1 MKKAFNKVVAIAAAM
16 PIALTQGLSVVT
28 YAEVAEPE
36 VFSVDSMLYIAP
48 DKTESEWGTKA
59 ESALIQMEGVNQ
71 TLDVASIL
79 DAAHFSG
86 KNAEYVEK
94 LKACLVGDPVVQ
106 VKDSV
111 IYVTGQVDATSYVQS
126 NIIQAIKNELTKQG
140 AASLVDKIDF
150 SMLEK
155 KGTYTAVVNGYGV
168 SDSKTFVGGGN
179 FVDEDGNTVTPSTAK
194 AYIASTV
201 QDLKVELTTKMAM
214 YDTYADL
221 TDLLDTYQKKLNK
234 AYDYANKAFEKVY
247 SNTFADADSFAA
259 WAQAEFYERTT
270 RFAVPGS
277 VAELA
282 EYSDL
287 LNKVVEEVNSVASST
302 GAQVTFDVTMD
313 DVIAT
318 LNEASNFT
326 FDAADSVYTVT
337 FQVPDAEAD
346 DVKVAYEAA
355 NPDREYVSS
364 YKTVTIKG
372 TLSEASAYFNV
383 VRTITDK
390 EKDETSTTTT
400 TTTVSGETTTTT
412 SETTT
417 TVSGDSTTTT
427 SDTTTTVSGDS
438 TTTTSDTTT
447 TVSGD
452 STTTTSD
459 TTTTVSGDS
468 TTTTSDTTTTV
479 SGDSTT
485 TTSDTTTTVSDDST
499 TTTSD
504 TTTTTTDTTPVV
516 PVGTTTLVIEVNPE
530 NFYFSV
536 DERAFDPADLFSKF
550 IAIDEDGTQF
560 DMLSAEGAVSFD
572 GATPK
577 SVYEDAGAP
586 YYVGEVKATF
596 TNPFDPD
603 AEPVAVEVNPTVY
616 IGVKGDADLSGKV
629 MVEDAVSILTYYA
642 RTSAALGASFNEDE
656 VLNKFAYFLAD
667 VDTESKLGMNDS
679 EAGTKISVED
689 AVNVLTYYARKSA
702 ALDPQW
708 PEIIPSL
715 VSLEGSMWYEG

>member
-1 MKKAFNKVVAIAAAM
+1 MKKAFNKVVAIAAAL
-16 PIALTQGLSVVT
+16 PIALTQGLAVVT

-48 DKTESEWGTKA
+48 DKTESEWGSKA

-71 TLDVASIL
+71 TLDITSIL
-79 DAAHFSG
+79 DAANLSG

-106 VKDSV
+106 VKDSAV
-111 IYVTGQVDATSYVQS
+111 YVTGQVDVTSYVQS
-126 NIIQAIKNELTKQG
+126 NIIQAIKDELTEQG
-140 AASLVDKIDF
+140 AASLIDEIDF

-194 AYIASTV
+194 AYVASIV
-201 QDLKVELTTKMAM
+201 QDLKVELTSKMAA
-214 YDTYADL
+214 YGVYADL
-221 TDLLDTYQKKLNK
+221 TDVLNTYQNKLETI
-234 AYDYANKAFEKVY
+234 YDYANKAFEKVY

-259 WAQAEFYERTT
+259 WAKAEFEERTT
-270 RFAVPGS
+270 RFEVPGS

-287 LNKVVEEVNSVASST
+287 LNQVVEQVNTIASST
-302 GAQVTFDVTMD
+302 GAEVTFDVTMD

-318 LNEASNFT
+318 LNEASSFT

-337 FQVPDAEAD
+337 FQVPDAEAA

-364 YKTVTIKG
+364 YKLVTMKG
-372 TLSEASAYFNV
+372 NLSEASVYFNV
-383 VRTITDK
+383 ERIIADQ
-390 EKDETSTTTT
+390 EKSVTTTT
-400 TTTVSGETTTTT
+400 TTNTTVSGETTTET
-412 SETTT
+412 SGTTT

-427 SDTTTTVSGDS
+427 TVSGGSTTTTVSGGS
-438 TTTTSDTTT
+438 TTTT
-447 TVSGD
+447 TVSGG
-452 STTTTSD
+452 STTTTS
-459 TTTTVSGDS
+459 VSGGS
-468 TTTTSDTTTTV
+468 TTTT
-479 SGDSTT
+479 
-485 TTSDTTTTVSDDST
+485 TSSV
-499 TTTSD
+499 
-504 TTTTTTDTTPVV
+504 TTTTTTSKE
-516 PVGTTTLVIEVNPE
+516 PVGSTTLEIEVNPD

-536 DERAFDPADLFSKF
+536 DEREFDPADLFSKF
-550 IAIDEDGTQF
+550 VAIDEEGTQF

-577 SVYEDAGAP
+577 SVYDEAGAP
-586 YYVGEVKATF
+586 YYVGEVKAIF
-596 TNPFDPD
+596 TDPMNPD

-629 MVEDAVSILTYYA
+629 AVEDAVAMLTYYA
-642 RTSAALGASFNEDE
+642 RASAALDASFNEDAD
-656 VLNKFAYFLAD
+656 LNKFAYFLAD

-679 EAGTKISVED
+679 ESGKKISVED
-689 AVNVLTYYARKSA
+689 AVNDLTYYARKSA
-702 ALDPQW
+702 AMDPQW
-708 PEIIPSL
+708 PDIIPSL
-715 VSLEGSMWYEG
+715 KSLEGSMWYEG

>member
-1 MKKAFNKVVAIAAAM
+1 MKKAFNKVVAIAAAL
-16 PIALTQGLSVVT
+16 PIALTQGLAVVT

-48 DKTESEWGTKA
+48 DKTESEWGSKA

-71 TLDVASIL
+71 TLDITSIL
-79 DAAHFSG
+79 DAANLSG

-106 VKDSV
+106 VKDSAV
-111 IYVTGQVDATSYVQS
+111 YVTGQVDVTSYVQS
-126 NIIQAIKNELTKQG
+126 NIIQAIKDELTKQG
-140 AASLVDKIDF
+140 AASLIDEIDF

-194 AYIASTV
+194 AYVASIV
-201 QDLKVELTTKMAM
+201 QDLKVELTSKMAA
-214 YDTYADL
+214 YGVYADL
-221 TDLLDTYQKKLNK
+221 TDVLNTYQNKLETI
-234 AYDYANKAFEKVY
+234 YDYANKAFEKVY

-259 WAQAEFYERTT
+259 WAKAEFEERTT
-270 RFAVPGS
+270 RFEVPGS

-287 LNKVVEEVNSVASST
+287 LNQVVEQVNTIASST
-302 GAQVTFDVTMD
+302 GAEVTFDVTMD

-318 LNEASNFT
+318 LNEASSFT

-337 FQVPDAEAD
+337 FQVPDAEAA

-364 YKTVTIKG
+364 YKLVTMKG
-372 TLSEASAYFNV
+372 NLSEASVYFNV
-383 VRTITDK
+383 ERIIADQ
-390 EKDETSTTTT
+390 EKSTTTT
-400 TTTVSGETTTTT
+400 TTTNTTVSGETTTET
-412 SETTT
+412 SGTTT

-427 SDTTTTVSGDS
+427 SGTTTTVSGDS
-438 TTTTSDTTT
+438 TTTTTVSGGSTTTT
-447 TVSGD
+447 TVSGG
-452 STTTTSD
+452 ST
-459 TTTTVSGDS
+459 TTTTVSGGS
-468 TTTTSDTTTTV
+468 TTTTSV
-479 SGDSTT
+479 SGGSTT
-485 TTSDTTTTVSDDST
+485 TT
-499 TTTSD
+499 TSSV
-504 TTTTTTDTTPVV
+504 TTTTTTSKE
-516 PVGTTTLVIEVNPE
+516 PVGSTTLEIEVNPD

-536 DERAFDPADLFSKF
+536 DEREFDPADLFSKF
-550 IAIDEDGTQF
+550 VAIDEEGTQF
-560 DMLSAEGAVSFD
+560 DMLSAEGAVSFE

-577 SVYEDAGAP
+577 SVYDEAGAP

-596 TNPFDPD
+596 TDPMNPD

-616 IGVKGDADLSGKV
+616 IGVKGDTNLNGIV
-629 MVEDAVSILTYYA
+629 EVEDAVAILTYYA
-642 RTSAALGASFNEDE
+642 RTSAALGGSFNDDE
-656 VLNKFAYFLAD
+656 MLNKFAYFLAD
-667 VDTESKLGMNDS
+667 VDTESKLGKNDAAS
-679 EAGTKISVED
+679 GKKIEVED
-689 AVNVLTYYARKSA
+689 AVYDLTYYARKSA

-708 PEIIPSL
+708 PDIIPSL
-715 VSLEGSMWYEG
+715 KSLEGSMWYEN

>member
-1 MKKAFNKVVAIAAAM
+1 MKKAFNKVVAIAAAL
-16 PIALTQGLSVVT
+16 PIALTQGLAVVT

-48 DKTESEWGTKA
+48 DKTESEWGSKA

-71 TLDVASIL
+71 TLDIASIL
-79 DAAHFSG
+79 DAANLSG

-106 VKDSV
+106 VKDSTV
-111 IYVTGQVDATSYVQS
+111 YVTGQVDATSYMQS
-126 NIIQAIKNELTKQG
+126 NIIQAIKDELTKQG
-140 AASLVDKIDF
+140 AASLIDKIDF

-194 AYIASTV
+194 AYITSIV
-201 QDLKVELTTKMAM
+201 QDLKVELTSKMAA
-214 YDTYADL
+214 YGVYADL
-221 TDLLDTYQKKLNK
+221 TDVLNTYQNKLEK
-234 AYDYANKAFEKVY
+234 IYGYANEGFTKVY

-259 WAQAEFYERTT
+259 WAKAEFEERTT
-270 RFAVPGS
+270 RFEVPGS

-287 LNKVVEEVNSVASST
+287 LNQVVEQVNTIASST
-302 GAQVTFDVTMD
+302 GAEVTFDVTMD

-318 LNEASNFT
+318 LNEASSFT

-337 FQVPDAEAD
+337 FQVPDAEAA

-364 YKTVTIKG
+364 YKLVTMKG
-372 TLSEASAYFNV
+372 NLSEASVYFNV
-383 VRTITDK
+383 ERIIADQ
-390 EKDETSTTTT
+390 EKSTTTT
-400 TTTVSGETTTTT
+400 TTTNTTVSGETTTTT
-412 SETTT
+412 SGTTT

-427 SDTTTTVSGDS
+427 SGTTTTVSGGS
-438 TTTTSDTTT
+438 TTTT
-447 TVSGD
+447 TVSGG
-452 STTTTSD
+452 ST
-459 TTTTVSGDS
+459 TTTTVSGGS
-468 TTTTSDTTTTV
+468 TTTTSV
-479 SGDSTT
+479 SGGSTT
-485 TTSDTTTTVSDDST
+485 TT
-499 TTTSD
+499 TSSV
-504 TTTTTTDTTPVV
+504 TTTTTTSKE
-516 PVGTTTLVIEVNPE
+516 PVGSTTLEIEVNPD

-536 DERAFDPADLFSKF
+536 DEREFDPADLFSKF
-550 IAIDEDGTQF
+550 VAIDEEGTQF

-577 SVYEDAGAP
+577 SVYDEAGAP

-596 TNPFDPD
+596 TDPMNPD

-616 IGVKGDADLSGKV
+616 IGVKGDADLNGKV
-629 MVEDAVSILTYYA
+629 EVEDAISILTYYA
-642 RTSAALGASFNEDE
+642 RTSAALGGSFNDDE
-656 VLNKFAYFLAD
+656 MLNKFAYFLAD
-667 VDTESKLGMNDS
+667 VDTESKLGKNDAAS
-679 EAGTKISVED
+679 GKKIEVED
-689 AVNVLTYYARKSA
+689 AVYDLTYYARKSA

-708 PEIIPSL
+708 PDIIPSL
-715 VSLEGSMWYEG
+715 KSLEGSMWYEN

>member
-1 MKKAFNKVVAIAAAM
+1 MKKAFNKVVAIAAAL

-194 AYIASTV
+194 AYIASIV
-201 QDLKVELTTKMAM
+201 QDLKIELTTKMAM

-221 TDLLDTYQKKLNK
+221 TNLLDTYQKKLNK

-259 WAQAEFYERTT
+259 WAKAEFNERTT
-270 RFAVPGS
+270 RFEVPGS

-400 TTTVSGETTTTT
+400 TTTVSSETTTTT

-417 TVSGDSTTTT
+417 TVSD
-427 SDTTTTVSGDS
+427 
-438 TTTTSDTTT
+438 
-447 TVSGD
+447 D

-485 TTSDTTTTVSDDST
+485 TTSDTTTTVSDDSTT

-550 IAIDEDGTQF
+550 IAIDEEGTQF

-596 TNPFDPD
+596 TNPFDPE

-616 IGVKGDADLSGKV
+616 IGVKGDTNLSGLV
-629 MVEDAVSILTYYA
+629 QVEDSVAMLSYYA
-642 RTSAALGASFNEDE
+642 SAAANLSPKFVEDDE
-656 VLNKFAYFLAD
+656 VLNKFVYFLSD
-667 VDTESKLGMNDS
+667 IDTEAKTGENV
-679 EAGTKISVED
+679 AGVNTISVED
-689 AVNVLTYYARKSA
+689 AVSNLSFYAQQSA

-708 PEIIPSL
+708 PDVVPSL
-715 VSLEGSMWYEG
+715 KSLEGSCWYEG

>member
-1 MKKAFNKVVAIAAAM
+1 MKKAFNKVVAIAAAL

-194 AYIASTV
+194 AYIASIV
-201 QDLKVELTTKMAM
+201 QDLKIELTTKMAM

-221 TDLLDTYQKKLNK
+221 TNLLDTYQKKLNK

-259 WAQAEFYERTT
+259 WAKAEFNERTT
-270 RFAVPGS
+270 RFEVPGS

-400 TTTVSGETTTTT
+400 TTTVSSETTTTT

-417 TVSGDSTTTT
+417 TVSD
-427 SDTTTTVSGDS
+427 
-438 TTTTSDTTT
+438 
-447 TVSGD
+447 
-452 STTTTSD
+452 
-459 TTTTVSGDS
+459 
-468 TTTTSDTTTTV
+468 
-479 SGDSTT
+479 DSTT
-485 TTSDTTTTVSDDST
+485 TTSDTTTTVSDDSTT

-550 IAIDEDGTQF
+550 IAIDEEGTQF

-596 TNPFDPD
+596 TNPFDPE

-616 IGVKGDADLSGKV
+616 IGVKGDTNLSGLV
-629 MVEDAVSILTYYA
+629 QVEDSVAMLSYYA
-642 RTSAALGASFNEDE
+642 SAAANLSPKFVEDDE
-656 VLNKFAYFLAD
+656 VLNKFVYFLSD
-667 VDTESKLGMNDS
+667 IDTEAKTGENV
-679 EAGTKISVED
+679 AGVNTISVED
-689 AVNVLTYYARKSA
+689 AVSNLSFYAQQSA

-708 PEIIPSL
+708 PDVVPSL
-715 VSLEGSMWYEG
+715 KSLEGSCWYEG

>member
-1 MKKAFNKVVAIAAAM
+1 MKKAFNKVVAIAAAL
-16 PIALTQGLSVVT
+16 PIALTQGLAVVT

-48 DKTESEWGTKA
+48 DKTESEWGSKA

-71 TLDVASIL
+71 TLDIASIL
-79 DAAHFSG
+79 DAANLSG

-106 VKDSV
+106 VKDSAV
-111 IYVTGQVDATSYVQS
+111 YVTGQVDATSYMQS
-126 NIIQAIKNELTKQG
+126 NIIQAIKDELTKQG
-140 AASLVDKIDF
+140 AASLIDKIDF

-194 AYIASTV
+194 AYITSIV
-201 QDLKVELTTKMAM
+201 QDLKVELTSKMAA
-214 YDTYADL
+214 YGVYADL
-221 TDLLDTYQKKLNK
+221 TDVLNTYQNKLEK
-234 AYDYANKAFEKVY
+234 IYGYANEGFTKVY

-259 WAQAEFYERTT
+259 WAKAEFEERTT
-270 RFAVPGS
+270 RFEVPGS

-287 LNKVVEEVNSVASST
+287 LNQVVEQVNTIASST
-302 GAQVTFDVTMD
+302 GAEVTFDVTMD

-318 LNEASNFT
+318 LNEASSFT

-337 FQVPDAEAD
+337 FQVPDAEAA

-364 YKTVTIKG
+364 YKLVTMKG
-372 TLSEASAYFNV
+372 NLSEASVYFNV
-383 VRTITDK
+383 ERIIADQ
-390 EKDETSTTTT
+390 EKSTTTT
-400 TTTVSGETTTTT
+400 TTTNTTVSGETTTTT
-412 SETTT
+412 SGTTT

-427 SDTTTTVSGDS
+427 SGTTTTVSGDS
-438 TTTTSDTTT
+438 TTTTTVSGGSTTTT
-447 TVSGD
+447 TVSGG
-452 STTTTSD
+452 ST
-459 TTTTVSGDS
+459 TTTTVSGGS
-468 TTTTSDTTTTV
+468 TTTTSV
-479 SGDSTT
+479 SGGSTT
-485 TTSDTTTTVSDDST
+485 TT
-499 TTTSD
+499 TSSV
-504 TTTTTTDTTPVV
+504 TTTTTTSKE
-516 PVGTTTLVIEVNPE
+516 PVGSTTLEIEVNPD

-536 DERAFDPADLFSKF
+536 DEREFDPADLFSKF
-550 IAIDEDGTQF
+550 VAIDEEGTQF

-577 SVYEDAGAP
+577 SVYDEAGAP

-596 TNPFDPD
+596 TDPMNPD

-616 IGVKGDADLSGKV
+616 IGVKGDADLNGKV
-629 MVEDAVSILTYYA
+629 EVEDAISILTYYA
-642 RTSAALGASFNEDE
+642 RTSAALGGSFNDDE
-656 VLNKFAYFLAD
+656 MLNKFAYFLTD
-667 VDTESKLGMNDS
+667 VDTESKLGKNDAAS
-679 EAGTKISVED
+679 GKEIEVED
-689 AVNVLTYYARKSA
+689 AVYDLTYYARKSA

-708 PEIIPSL
+708 PDIIPSL
-715 VSLEGSMWYEG
+715 KSLEGSMWYEN

>member
-1 MKKAFNKVVAIAAAM
+1 MKKAFNKVVAIAAAL
-16 PIALTQGLSVVT
+16 PIALTQGLAVVT

-48 DKTESEWGTKA
+48 DKTESEWGSKA

-71 TLDVASIL
+71 TLDITSIL
-79 DAAHFSG
+79 DAANLSG

-106 VKDSV
+106 VKDSAV
-111 IYVTGQVDATSYVQS
+111 YVTGQVDVTSYVQS
-126 NIIQAIKNELTKQG
+126 NIIQAIKDELTKQG
-140 AASLVDKIDF
+140 AASLIDKIDF

-194 AYIASTV
+194 AYVASIV
-201 QDLKVELTTKMAM
+201 QDLKVELTSKMAA
-214 YDTYADL
+214 YGVYADL
-221 TDLLDTYQKKLNK
+221 TDVLNTYQNKLETI
-234 AYDYANKAFEKVY
+234 YDYANKAFEKVY

-259 WAQAEFYERTT
+259 WAKAEFEERTT
-270 RFAVPGS
+270 RFEVPGS

-287 LNKVVEEVNSVASST
+287 LNQVVEQVNTIASST
-302 GAQVTFDVTMD
+302 GAEVTFDVTMD

-318 LNEASNFT
+318 LNEASSFT

-337 FQVPDAEAD
+337 FQVPDAEAA

-364 YKTVTIKG
+364 YKLVTMKG
-372 TLSEASAYFNV
+372 NLSEASVYFNV
-383 VRTITDK
+383 ERIIADQ
-390 EKDETSTTTT
+390 EKSVTTTT
-400 TTTVSGETTTTT
+400 TTNTTVSGETTTTT
-412 SETTT
+412 SGTTT

-427 SDTTTTVSGDS
+427 SGTTTTVSGDS
-438 TTTTSDTTT
+438 TTTTTVSGGSTTTT
-447 TVSGD
+447 TVSGG
-452 STTTTSD
+452 ST
-459 TTTTVSGDS
+459 TTTTVSGGS
-468 TTTTSDTTTTV
+468 TTTTSV
-479 SGDSTT
+479 SGGSTT
-485 TTSDTTTTVSDDST
+485 TT
-499 TTTSD
+499 TSSV
-504 TTTTTTDTTPVV
+504 TTTTTTSKE
-516 PVGTTTLVIEVNPE
+516 PVGSTTLEIEVNPD

-536 DERAFDPADLFSKF
+536 DEREFDPADLFSKF
-550 IAIDEDGTQF
+550 VAIDEEGTQF
-560 DMLSAEGAVSFD
+560 DMLSAEGAVSFE

-577 SVYEDAGAP
+577 SVYDEAGAP

-596 TNPFDPD
+596 TDPMNPD

-629 MVEDAVSILTYYA
+629 AVEDAIAMLTYYA
-642 RTSAALGASFNEDE
+642 RTSAALDASFNEDAD
-656 VLNKFAYFLAD
+656 LNKFAYFLAD
-667 VDTESKLGMNDS
+667 VDTESKLGMNDPDT
-679 EAGTKISVED
+679 GRKISVED
-689 AVNVLTYYARKSA
+689 AIYDLTYYARKSA

-708 PEIIPSL
+708 PDIIPSL
-715 VSLEGSMWYEG
+715 KSLEGSMWYEN

>member
-1 MKKAFNKVVAIAAAM
+1 MKKTFNKVVAIAAAL

-71 TLDVASIL
+71 TLDIASIL
-79 DAAHFSG
+79 DAADFSG

-111 IYVTGQVDATSYVQS
+111 IYVTGQVDTTSYMQS
-126 NIIQAIKNELTKQG
+126 NIIQTIKDELTEQG
-140 AASLVDKIDF
+140 AASLIDKIDF

-194 AYIASTV
+194 AYIASIV
-201 QDLKVELTTKMAM
+201 QDLKVELSTKMAM
-214 YDTYADL
+214 YNVYADL
-221 TDLLDTYQKKLNK
+221 TDALQTYQNKLDK
-234 AYDYANKAFEKVY
+234 AYDYANKAFNKVY

-259 WAQAEFYERTT
+259 WAKAEFNERTT
-270 RFAVPGS
+270 RFEVPGS

-282 EYSDL
+282 EYSNL
-287 LNKVVEEVNSVASST
+287 LDQIVEEVNSIASST
-302 GAQVTFDVTMD
+302 GAEVTFDVTMD
-313 DVIAT
+313 DVMAT

-337 FQVPDAEAD
+337 FQVPDAEAAE
-346 DVKVAYEAA
+346 VKVAYEAA

-364 YKTVTIKG
+364 YKTVIMKG
-372 TLSEASAYFNV
+372 TLNEASAYFNV

-390 EKDETSTTTT
+390 EKEETTTTT
-400 TTTVSGETTTTT
+400 TTTVSGETTTT
-412 SETTT
+412 SDTTT
-417 TVSGDSTTTT
+417 TVSGETTTT
-427 SDTTTTVSGDS
+427 SDTTTTVSGE

-447 TVSGD
+447 TVSGE
-452 STTTTSD
+452 
-459 TTTTVSGDS
+459 
-468 TTTTSDTTTTV
+468 
-479 SGDSTT
+479 
-485 TTSDTTTTVSDDST
+485 
-499 TTTSD
+499 
-504 TTTTTTDTTPVV
+504 TTTTTDTTPG
-516 PVGTTTLVIEVNPE
+516 PVGTTTLEIEVNPE

-536 DERAFDPADLFSKF
+536 DERAFNPADLFSKF
-550 IAIDEDGTQF
+550 VAIDEEGTQF
-560 DMLSAEGAVSFD
+560 NMLSAEGAVSFD

-577 SVYEDAGAP
+577 SVYDEAGAP

-596 TNPFDPD
+596 TDPMNPD

-616 IGVKGDADLSGKV
+616 IGVKGDADLNGKV
-629 MVEDAVSILTYYA
+629 AVEDGVAILTYYA
-642 RTSAALGASFNEDE
+642 RASAALDASFNEDA

-679 EAGTKISVED
+679 DTGKKISVED
-689 AVNVLTYYARKSA
+689 GVNVLTYYARKSA

-708 PEIIPSL
+708 PDIIPSL
-715 VSLEGSMWYEG
+715 KSLEGSMWYEG

>member
-1 MKKAFNKVVAIAAAM
+1 MKKAFNKVVAIAAAL

-234 AYDYANKAFEKVY
+234 AYDYANKAFKKVY

-372 TLSEASAYFNV
+372 TLIGASAYFNV

-485 TTSDTTTTVSDDST
+485 TTSDTTTTVSGDS
-499 TTTSD
+499 
-504 TTTTTTDTTPVV
+504 
-516 PVGTTTLVIEVNPE
+516 
-530 NFYFSV
+530 
-536 DERAFDPADLFSKF
+536 
-550 IAIDEDGTQF
+550 
-560 DMLSAEGAVSFD
+560 
-572 GATPK
+572 
-577 SVYEDAGAP
+577 
-586 YYVGEVKATF
+586 
-596 TNPFDPD
+596 
-603 AEPVAVEVNPTVY
+603 
-616 IGVKGDADLSGKV
+616 
-629 MVEDAVSILTYYA
+629 
-642 RTSAALGASFNEDE
+642 
-656 VLNKFAYFLAD
+656 
-667 VDTESKLGMNDS
+667 
-679 EAGTKISVED
+679 
-689 AVNVLTYYARKSA
+689 
-702 ALDPQW
+702 
-708 PEIIPSL
+708 
-715 VSLEGSMWYEG
+715 

>member
-1 MKKAFNKVVAIAAAM
+1 MKKTFNKVVAIAAAL

-71 TLDVASIL
+71 TLDIASIL
-79 DAAHFSG
+79 DAADFSG

-111 IYVTGQVDATSYVQS
+111 IYVTGQVDTTSYMQS
-126 NIIQAIKNELTKQG
+126 NIIQTIKDELTEQG
-140 AASLVDKIDF
+140 AASLIDKIDF

-194 AYIASTV
+194 AYIASIV
-201 QDLKVELTTKMAM
+201 QDLKVELSTKMAM
-214 YDTYADL
+214 YNVYADL
-221 TDLLDTYQKKLNK
+221 TDALQTYQNKLDK
-234 AYDYANKAFEKVY
+234 AYDYANKAFNKVY

-259 WAQAEFYERTT
+259 WAKAEFNERTT
-270 RFAVPGS
+270 RFEVPGS

-282 EYSDL
+282 EYSNL
-287 LNKVVEEVNSVASST
+287 LDQIVEEVNSIASST
-302 GAQVTFDVTMD
+302 GAEVTFDVTMD
-313 DVIAT
+313 DVMAT

-337 FQVPDAEAD
+337 FQVPDAEAAE
-346 DVKVAYEAA
+346 VKVAYEAA

-364 YKTVTIKG
+364 YKTVIMKG
-372 TLSEASAYFNV
+372 TLNEASAYFNV

-390 EKDETSTTTT
+390 EKEETTTTT
-400 TTTVSGETTTTT
+400 TTTVSGETTTT
-412 SETTT
+412 SDTTT
-417 TVSGDSTTTT
+417 TVSGETTTT
-427 SDTTTTVSGDS
+427 SDTTTTVSGE

-447 TVSGD
+447 TVSGE
-452 STTTTSD
+452 TTTTSD
-459 TTTTVSGDS
+459 TTTTVSGE

-479 SGDSTT
+479 SGETT
-485 TTSDTTTTVSDDST
+485 TTSDTTTTVSGET

-504 TTTTTTDTTPVV
+504 TTTTVSGETTTTTDTTPG
-516 PVGTTTLVIEVNPE
+516 PVGTTTLEIEVNPE

-536 DERAFDPADLFSKF
+536 DERAFNPADLFSKF
-550 IAIDEDGTQF
+550 VAIDEEGTQF
-560 DMLSAEGAVSFD
+560 NMLSAEGAVSFD

-577 SVYEDAGAP
+577 SVYDEAGAP

-596 TNPFDPD
+596 TDPMNPD

-616 IGVKGDADLSGKV
+616 IGVKGDADLNGKV
-629 MVEDAVSILTYYA
+629 AVEDGVAILTYYA
-642 RTSAALGASFNEDE
+642 RASAALDASFNEDA

-679 EAGTKISVED
+679 DTGKKISVED
-689 AVNVLTYYARKSA
+689 GVNVLTYYARKSA

-708 PEIIPSL
+708 PDIIPSL
-715 VSLEGSMWYEG
+715 KSLEGSMWYEG

>member
-1 MKKAFNKVVAIAAAM
+1 MKKAFNKVVAIAAAL

-259 WAQAEFYERTT
+259 WAKAEFNERTT
-270 RFAVPGS
+270 RFEVPGS

-400 TTTVSGETTTTT
+400 TTVSG
-412 SETTT
+412 ETTT

-427 SDTTTTVSGDS
+427 SDTTTTVSG
-438 TTTTSDTTT
+438 
-447 TVSGD
+447 
-452 STTTTSD
+452 
-459 TTTTVSGDS
+459 
-468 TTTTSDTTTTV
+468 
-479 SGDSTT
+479 
-485 TTSDTTTTVSDDST
+485 DST

-550 IAIDEDGTQF
+550 ISIDEEGTQF

-596 TNPFDPD
+596 TNPFDPE

-616 IGVKGDADLSGKV
+616 IGVKGDTNLSGLV
-629 MVEDAVSILTYYA
+629 QVEDSVAMLSYYA
-642 RTSAALGASFNEDE
+642 RAAANLSPKFVEDDE
-656 VLNKFAYFLAD
+656 LLNKFVYFLSD
-667 VDTESKLGMNDS
+667 IDTEAKTGENV
-679 EAGTKISVED
+679 AGVNTISVED
-689 AVNVLTYYARKSA
+689 AVSNLAYYAQQSA
-702 ALDPQW
+702 ALNPKW
-708 PEIIPSL
+708 PDIVPSL
-715 VSLEGSMWYEG
+715 KSLEGSCWYEG

>member
-1 MKKAFNKVVAIAAAM
+1 MKKTFNKVVAIAAAL

-71 TLDVASIL
+71 TLDIASIL
-79 DAAHFSG
+79 DAADFSG

-111 IYVTGQVDATSYVQS
+111 IYVTGQVDTTSYMQS
-126 NIIQAIKNELTKQG
+126 NIIQTIKDELTEQG
-140 AASLVDKIDF
+140 AASLIDKIDF

-194 AYIASTV
+194 AYIASIV
-201 QDLKVELTTKMAM
+201 QDLKVELSTKMAM
-214 YDTYADL
+214 YNVYADL
-221 TDLLDTYQKKLNK
+221 TDALQTYQNKLDK
-234 AYDYANKAFEKVY
+234 AYDYANKAFNKVY

-259 WAQAEFYERTT
+259 WAKAEFNERTT
-270 RFAVPGS
+270 RFEVPGS

-282 EYSDL
+282 EYSNL
-287 LNKVVEEVNSVASST
+287 LDQIVEEVNSIASST
-302 GAQVTFDVTMD
+302 GAEVTFDVTMD
-313 DVIAT
+313 DVMAT

-337 FQVPDAEAD
+337 FQVPDAEAAE
-346 DVKVAYEAA
+346 VKVAYEAA

-364 YKTVTIKG
+364 YKTVIMKG
-372 TLSEASAYFNV
+372 TLNEASAYFNV

-390 EKDETSTTTT
+390 EKEETTTTT
-400 TTTVSGETTTTT
+400 TTTVSGETTTT
-412 SETTT
+412 SDTTT
-417 TVSGDSTTTT
+417 TVSGETTTT
-427 SDTTTTVSGDS
+427 SDTTTTVSGE

-447 TVSGD
+447 TVSGE
-452 STTTTSD
+452 
-459 TTTTVSGDS
+459 
-468 TTTTSDTTTTV
+468 
-479 SGDSTT
+479 
-485 TTSDTTTTVSDDST
+485 
-499 TTTSD
+499 
-504 TTTTTTDTTPVV
+504 TTTTTDTTPG
-516 PVGTTTLVIEVNPE
+516 PVGTTTLEIEVNPE

-536 DERAFDPADLFSKF
+536 DERAFNPADLFSKF
-550 IAIDEDGTQF
+550 VAIDEEGTQF
-560 DMLSAEGAVSFD
+560 NMLSAEGAVSFD

-577 SVYEDAGAP
+577 SVYDEAGAP

-596 TNPFDPD
+596 TDPMNPD

-616 IGVKGDADLSGKV
+616 IGVKGDADLNGKV
-629 MVEDAVSILTYYA
+629 AVEDGVAILTYYA
-642 RTSAALGASFNEDE
+642 RASAALDASFNEDE

-679 EAGTKISVED
+679 GTGKKISVED
-689 AVNVLTYYARKSA
+689 GVNVLTYYARKSA

-708 PEIIPSL
+708 PDIIPSL
-715 VSLEGSMWYEG
+715 KSLEGSMWYEG

>member
-1 MKKAFNKVVAIAAAM
+1 MKKAFNKVVAIAAAL
-16 PIALTQGLSVVT
+16 PIALTQGLAVVT

-48 DKTESEWGTKA
+48 DKTESEWGSKA

-71 TLDVASIL
+71 TLDITSIL
-79 DAAHFSG
+79 DAANLSG

-106 VKDSV
+106 VKDSAV
-111 IYVTGQVDATSYVQS
+111 YVTGQVDVTSYVQS
-126 NIIQAIKNELTKQG
+126 NIIQAIKDELTKQG
-140 AASLVDKIDF
+140 AASLIDKIDF

-194 AYIASTV
+194 AYVASIV
-201 QDLKVELTTKMAM
+201 QDLKVELTSKMAA
-214 YDTYADL
+214 YGVYADL
-221 TDLLDTYQKKLNK
+221 TDVLNTYQNKLETI
-234 AYDYANKAFEKVY
+234 YDYANKAFEKVY

-259 WAQAEFYERTT
+259 WAKAEFEERTT
-270 RFAVPGS
+270 RFEVPGS

-287 LNKVVEEVNSVASST
+287 LNQVVEQVNTIASST
-302 GAQVTFDVTMD
+302 GAEVTFDVTMD

-318 LNEASNFT
+318 LNEASSFT

-337 FQVPDAEAD
+337 FQVPDAEAA

-364 YKTVTIKG
+364 YKLVTMKG
-372 TLSEASAYFNV
+372 NLSEASVYFNV
-383 VRTITDK
+383 ERIIADQ
-390 EKDETSTTTT
+390 EKSTTTT
-400 TTTVSGETTTTT
+400 TTTNTTVSGETTTTT
-412 SETTT
+412 SGTTT

-427 SDTTTTVSGDS
+427 SGTTTTVSGDS
-438 TTTTSDTTT
+438 TTTTTVSGGSTTTT
-447 TVSGD
+447 TVSGG
-452 STTTTSD
+452 ST
-459 TTTTVSGDS
+459 TTTTVSGGS
-468 TTTTSDTTTTV
+468 TTTTSV
-479 SGDSTT
+479 SGGSTT
-485 TTSDTTTTVSDDST
+485 TT
-499 TTTSD
+499 TSSV
-504 TTTTTTDTTPVV
+504 TTTTTTSKE
-516 PVGTTTLVIEVNPE
+516 PVGSTTLEIEVNPD

-536 DERAFDPADLFSKF
+536 DEREFDPADLFSKF
-550 IAIDEDGTQF
+550 VAIDEEGTQF

-577 SVYEDAGAP
+577 SVYDEAGAP

-596 TNPFDPD
+596 TDPMNPD

-616 IGVKGDADLSGKV
+616 IGVKGDTNLNGIV
-629 MVEDAVSILTYYA
+629 EVEDAVAILTYYA
-642 RTSAALGASFNEDE
+642 RASAALSPSFVEDDE
-656 VLNKFAYFLAD
+656 QLNKFAYFLSD
-667 VDTESKLGMNDS
+667 IDTESKLGENTQT
-679 EAGTKISVED
+679 ENISVED
-689 AVNVLTYYARKSA
+689 AVYVLTFYARQSA
-702 ALDPQW
+702 ALNPQW
-708 PEIIPSL
+708 PDVVPSL
-715 VSLEGSMWYEG
+715 KSLEGSCWYEG

>member
-1 MKKAFNKVVAIAAAM
+1 MKKAFNKVVAIAAAL
-16 PIALTQGLSVVT
+16 PIALTQGLAVVT

-48 DKTESEWGTKA
+48 DKTESEWGSKA

-71 TLDVASIL
+71 TLDITSIL
-79 DAAHFSG
+79 DAANLSG

-106 VKDSV
+106 VKDSAV
-111 IYVTGQVDATSYVQS
+111 YVTGQVDVTSYVQS
-126 NIIQAIKNELTKQG
+126 NIIQAIKDELTKQG
-140 AASLVDKIDF
+140 AASLIDKIDF

-194 AYIASTV
+194 AYVASIV
-201 QDLKVELTTKMAM
+201 QDLKVELTSKMAA
-214 YDTYADL
+214 YGVYADL
-221 TDLLDTYQKKLNK
+221 TDVLNTYQNKLETI
-234 AYDYANKAFEKVY
+234 YDYANKAFEKVY

-259 WAQAEFYERTT
+259 WAKAEFEERTT
-270 RFAVPGS
+270 RFEVPGS

-287 LNKVVEEVNSVASST
+287 LNQVVEQVNTIASST
-302 GAQVTFDVTMD
+302 GAEVTFDVTMD

-318 LNEASNFT
+318 LNEASSFT

-337 FQVPDAEAD
+337 FQVPDAEAA

-364 YKTVTIKG
+364 YKLVTMKG
-372 TLSEASAYFNV
+372 NLSEASVYFNV
-383 VRTITDK
+383 ERIIADQ
-390 EKDETSTTTT
+390 EKSVTTTT
-400 TTTVSGETTTTT
+400 TTNTTVSGETTTTT
-412 SETTT
+412 SGTTT

-427 SDTTTTVSGDS
+427 SGTTTTVSGDS
-438 TTTTSDTTT
+438 TTTTTVSGGSTTTT
-447 TVSGD
+447 TVSGG
-452 STTTTSD
+452 ST
-459 TTTTVSGDS
+459 TTTTVSGGS
-468 TTTTSDTTTTV
+468 TTTTSV
-479 SGDSTT
+479 SGGSTT
-485 TTSDTTTTVSDDST
+485 TT
-499 TTTSD
+499 TSSV
-504 TTTTTTDTTPVV
+504 TTTTTTSKE
-516 PVGTTTLVIEVNPE
+516 PVGSTTLEIEVNPD

-536 DERAFDPADLFSKF
+536 DEREFDPADLFSKF
-550 IAIDEDGTQF
+550 VAIDEEGTQF
-560 DMLSAEGAVSFD
+560 DMLSAEGAVSFE

-577 SVYEDAGAP
+577 SVYDEAGAP

-596 TNPFDPD
+596 TDPMNPD

-629 MVEDAVSILTYYA
+629 AVEDAIAMLTYYA
-642 RTSAALGASFNEDE
+642 RASVALDASFNEDAD
-656 VLNKFAYFLAD
+656 LNKFAYFLAD
-667 VDTESKLGMNDS
+667 VDTESKLGMNDPDT
-679 EAGTKISVED
+679 GRKISVED
-689 AVNVLTYYARKSA
+689 AIYDLTYYARKSA

-708 PEIIPSL
+708 PDIIPSL
-715 VSLEGSMWYEG
+715 KSLEGSMWYEN

>member
-1 MKKAFNKVVAIAAAM
+1 MKKAFNKVVAIAAAL

-270 RFAVPGS
+270 RFEVPGS

-282 EYSDL
+282 EYSDI
-287 LNKVVEEVNSVASST
+287 LNKVVEEVNSIASST

-400 TTTVSGETTTTT
+400 TTTVSSETTTTT
-412 SETTT
+412 SE
-417 TVSGDSTTTT
+417 
-427 SDTTTTVSGDS
+427 
-438 TTTTSDTTT
+438 TTT

-550 IAIDEDGTQF
+550 IAIDEEGTQF

-577 SVYEDAGAP
+577 SVYDDAGAP

-616 IGVKGDADLSGKV
+616 IGVKGDTNLSGLV
-629 MVEDAVSILTYYA
+629 QVEDSVAMLSYYA
-642 RTSAALGASFNEDE
+642 SAAANLSPKFVEDDE
-656 VLNKFAYFLAD
+656 VLNKFVYFLSD
-667 VDTESKLGMNDS
+667 IDTEAKTGENV
-679 EAGTKISVED
+679 AGVNTISVED
-689 AVNVLTYYARKSA
+689 AVSNLSFYAQQSA

-708 PEIIPSL
+708 PDVVPSL
-715 VSLEGSMWYEG
+715 KSLEGSCWYEG

>member
-1 MKKAFNKVVAIAAAM
+1 MKKTFNKVVAIAAAL

-71 TLDVASIL
+71 TLDIASIL
-79 DAAHFSG
+79 DAADFSG

-111 IYVTGQVDATSYVQS
+111 IYVTGQVDTTSYMQS
-126 NIIQAIKNELTKQG
+126 NIIQTIKDELTEQG
-140 AASLVDKIDF
+140 AASLIDKIDF

-194 AYIASTV
+194 AYIASIV
-201 QDLKVELTTKMAM
+201 QDLKVELSTKMAM
-214 YDTYADL
+214 YNVYADL
-221 TDLLDTYQKKLNK
+221 TDALQTYQNKLDK
-234 AYDYANKAFEKVY
+234 AYDYANKAFNKVY

-259 WAQAEFYERTT
+259 WAKAEFNERTT
-270 RFAVPGS
+270 RFEVPGS

-282 EYSDL
+282 EYSNL
-287 LNKVVEEVNSVASST
+287 LDQIVEEVNSIASST
-302 GAQVTFDVTMD
+302 GAEVTFDVTMD
-313 DVIAT
+313 DVMAT

-337 FQVPDAEAD
+337 FQVPDAEAAE
-346 DVKVAYEAA
+346 VKVAYEAA

-364 YKTVTIKG
+364 YKTVIMKG
-372 TLSEASAYFNV
+372 TLNEASAYFNV

-390 EKDETSTTTT
+390 EKEETTTTT
-400 TTTVSGETTTTT
+400 TTTVSGETTTT
-412 SETTT
+412 SDTTT
-417 TVSGDSTTTT
+417 TVSGETTTT
-427 SDTTTTVSGDS
+427 SDTTTTVSGE

-447 TVSGD
+447 TVSGE
-452 STTTTSD
+452 TTTTSD
-459 TTTTVSGDS
+459 TTTTVSGE
-468 TTTTSDTTTTV
+468 
-479 SGDSTT
+479 
-485 TTSDTTTTVSDDST
+485 
-499 TTTSD
+499 
-504 TTTTTTDTTPVV
+504 TTTTTDTTPG
-516 PVGTTTLVIEVNPE
+516 PVGTTTLEIEVNPE

-536 DERAFDPADLFSKF
+536 DERAFNPADLFSKF
-550 IAIDEDGTQF
+550 VAIDEEGTQF
-560 DMLSAEGAVSFD
+560 NMLSAEGAVSFD

-577 SVYEDAGAP
+577 SVYDEAGAP

-596 TNPFDPD
+596 TDPMNPD

-616 IGVKGDADLSGKV
+616 IGVKGDADLNGKV
-629 MVEDAVSILTYYA
+629 AVEDGVAILTYYA
-642 RTSAALGASFNEDE
+642 RASAALDASFNEDE

-679 EAGTKISVED
+679 GTGKKISVED
-689 AVNVLTYYARKSA
+689 GVNVLTYYARKSA

-708 PEIIPSL
+708 PDIIPSL
-715 VSLEGSMWYEG
+715 KSLEGSMWYEG

>member
-1 MKKAFNKVVAIAAAM
+1 MKKAFNKVVAIAATL
-16 PIALTQGLSVVT
+16 PIALTQGLAMVT

-48 DKTESEWGTKA
+48 DKTESEWGKKA

-71 TLDVASIL
+71 TLDITSIL
-79 DAAHFSG
+79 DAAHLSG

-94 LKACLVGDPVVQ
+94 LKTCLVGDPVVQ

-111 IYVTGQVDATSYVQS
+111 VYVTGQVDATSYMQS
-126 NIIQAIKNELTKQG
+126 NIIQAIKDELTKQG
-140 AASLVDKIDF
+140 AASLIDKIDF

-194 AYIASTV
+194 AYVASVV
-201 QDLKVELTTKMAM
+201 QDLKVELTSKMAA
-214 YDTYADL
+214 YGVYADL
-221 TDLLDTYQKKLNK
+221 TDVLNTYQKKLEK
-234 AYDYANKAFEKVY
+234 AYGYVDKAFAKVY

-259 WAQAEFYERTT
+259 WAKAEFEERTT
-270 RFAVPGS
+270 RFEVPGS

-287 LNKVVEEVNSVASST
+287 LNQVVEEVNTVASST

-337 FQVPDAEAD
+337 FQVPDAEAA
-346 DVKVAYEAA
+346 DVKVAYETA

-364 YKTVTIKG
+364 YKLVTVKG
-372 TLSEASAYFNV
+372 NLSEASVYFNV
-383 VRTITDK
+383 ERIIEDK
-390 EKDETSTTTT
+390 EKAATTTT
-400 TTTVSGETTTTT
+400 TTGTTISGETTTTT
-412 SETTT
+412 SGTTT

-427 SDTTTTVSGDS
+427 SGTTTSVSGDS
-438 TTTTSDTTT
+438 TTTTSGTTT
-447 TVSGD
+447 SVSGD
-452 STTTTSD
+452 STTTTSG
-459 TTTTVSGDS
+459 TTTSVSGDS
-468 TTTTSDTTTTV
+468 TTTTSGTTTSV

-485 TTSDTTTTVSDDST
+485 TT
-499 TTTSD
+499 TSG
-504 TTTTTTDTTPVV
+504 TTTTTTSKE
-516 PVGTTTLVIEVNPE
+516 PVGTTTLEIEVNPD

-536 DERAFDPADLFSKF
+536 DERAFNPSDLFSKF
-550 IAIDEDGTQF
+550 IAIDEEGTQF
-560 DMLSAEGAVSFD
+560 DMLSAEGAVSFN

-577 SVYEDAGAP
+577 SVYDEAGAP

-596 TNPFDPD
+596 TDPMNPD

-629 MVEDAVSILTYYA
+629 MVEDAVAMLTYYA
-642 RTSAALGASFNEDE
+642 RASAALDASFNEDAD
-656 VLNKFAYFLAD
+656 LNKFAYFLAD

-679 EAGTKISVED
+679 ESGKKISVED
-689 AVNVLTYYARKSA
+689 AVNDLTYYARKSA

-708 PEIIPSL
+708 PDIIPSL
-715 VSLEGSMWYEG
+715 KSLEGSMWYEN

>member
-1 MKKAFNKVVAIAAAM
+1 MKKTFNKVVAIAAAL

-71 TLDVASIL
+71 TLDIASIL
-79 DAAHFSG
+79 DAADFSG

-111 IYVTGQVDATSYVQS
+111 IYVTGQVDTTSYMQS
-126 NIIQAIKNELTKQG
+126 NIIQTIKDELTEQG
-140 AASLVDKIDF
+140 AASLIDKIDF

-194 AYIASTV
+194 AYIASIV
-201 QDLKVELTTKMAM
+201 QDLKVELSTKMAM
-214 YDTYADL
+214 YNVYADL
-221 TDLLDTYQKKLNK
+221 TDALQTYQNKLDK
-234 AYDYANKAFEKVY
+234 AYDYANKAFNKVY

-259 WAQAEFYERTT
+259 WAKAEFNERTT
-270 RFAVPGS
+270 RFEVPGS

-282 EYSDL
+282 EYSNL
-287 LNKVVEEVNSVASST
+287 LDQIVEEVNSIASST
-302 GAQVTFDVTMD
+302 GAEVTFDVTMD
-313 DVIAT
+313 DVMAT
-318 LNEASNFT
+318 LNEASNLT

-337 FQVPDAEAD
+337 FQVPDAEAAE
-346 DVKVAYEAA
+346 VKVAYEAA

-364 YKTVTIKG
+364 YKTVIMKG
-372 TLSEASAYFNV
+372 TLNEASAYFNV

-390 EKDETSTTTT
+390 EKEETTTTT
-400 TTTVSGETTTTT
+400 TTTVSGETTTT
-412 SETTT
+412 SDTTT
-417 TVSGDSTTTT
+417 TVSGETTTT
-427 SDTTTTVSGDS
+427 SDTTTTVSGE

-447 TVSGD
+447 TVSGE
-452 STTTTSD
+452 
-459 TTTTVSGDS
+459 
-468 TTTTSDTTTTV
+468 
-479 SGDSTT
+479 
-485 TTSDTTTTVSDDST
+485 
-499 TTTSD
+499 
-504 TTTTTTDTTPVV
+504 TTTTTDTTPG
-516 PVGTTTLVIEVNPE
+516 PVGTTTLEIEVNPE

-536 DERAFDPADLFSKF
+536 DERAFNPADLFSKF
-550 IAIDEDGTQF
+550 VAIDEEGTQF
-560 DMLSAEGAVSFD
+560 NMLSAEGAVSFD

-577 SVYEDAGAP
+577 SVYDEAGAP

-596 TNPFDPD
+596 TDPMNPD

-616 IGVKGDADLSGKV
+616 IGVKGDADLNGKV
-629 MVEDAVSILTYYA
+629 AVEDGVAILTYYA
-642 RTSAALGASFNEDE
+642 RASAALDASFNEDE

-679 EAGTKISVED
+679 GTGKKISVED
-689 AVNVLTYYARKSA
+689 GVNVLTYYARKSA

-708 PEIIPSL
+708 PDIIPSL
-715 VSLEGSMWYEG
+715 KSLEGSMWYEG

>member
-1 MKKAFNKVVAIAAAM
+1 MKKTFNKVVAIAAAL

-36 VFSVDSMLYIAP
+36 VFSVDTMLYIAP
-48 DKTESEWGTKA
+48 DKTESDWGIKV

-79 DAAHFSG
+79 DAADFSG

-94 LKACLVGDPVVQ
+94 LKSCLVGDPVVQ

-111 IYVTGQVDATSYVQS
+111 VYVTGQVDATSYMQS

-140 AASLVDKIDF
+140 AASLIDEIDF

-168 SDSKTFVGGGN
+168 SASKTFVGGGN

-194 AYIASTV
+194 AYVAGIV
-201 QDLKVELTTKMAM
+201 QDLKVELSTKMAM
-214 YDTYADL
+214 YNVYADL
-221 TDLLDTYQKKLNK
+221 TDVLNTYQNKLDK
-234 AYDYANKAFEKVY
+234 AYDYANKAFNKVY

-259 WAQAEFYERTT
+259 WAKAEFNERTT
-270 RFAVPGS
+270 RFEVPGS

-282 EYSDL
+282 EYSNL
-287 LNKVVEEVNSVASST
+287 LDQIVEEATSVASST
-302 GAQVTFDVTMD
+302 GAQITFDVTMD
-313 DVIAT
+313 DVMAT

-337 FQVPDAEAD
+337 FQVPDAEAAE
-346 DVKVAYEAA
+346 VKVAYEAA

-364 YKTVTIKG
+364 YKTVTMKG

-390 EKDETSTTTT
+390 EKEVTTTT
-400 TTTVSGETTTTT
+400 TTTVSGETTTT
-412 SETTT
+412 SDTTT
-417 TVSGDSTTTT
+417 TVSGETTTTNDTTTTVSGETTTTNDTTTTVSGETTTT
-427 SDTTTTVSGDS
+427 SDTTTTVSGE

-447 TVSGD
+447 TVSGE
-452 STTTTSD
+452 TTTTSD
-459 TTTTVSGDS
+459 TTTTVSGE
-468 TTTTSDTTTTV
+468 
-479 SGDSTT
+479 
-485 TTSDTTTTVSDDST
+485 
-499 TTTSD
+499 
-504 TTTTTTDTTPVV
+504 TTTTTTDTTPG
-516 PVGTTTLVIEVNPE
+516 PVGTTTLEIEVNPE

-536 DERAFDPADLFSKF
+536 DERAFKPADLFSKF
-550 IAIDEDGTQF
+550 IAIDEEGTQF

-577 SVYEDAGAP
+577 SVYDEAGAP

-596 TNPFDPD
+596 TDPMD
-603 AEPVAVEVNPTVY
+603 PESEPVAVEVNPTVY
-616 IGVKGDADLSGKV
+616 IGVKGDADLNGKV
-629 MVEDAVSILTYYA
+629 AVEDGVAILTYYA
-642 RTSAALGASFNEDE
+642 RSSAALDASFNEDE
-656 VLNKFAYFLAD
+656 MLNKFAYFLAD
-667 VDTESKLGMNDS
+667 VDTESKTGMNDS
-679 EAGTKISVED
+679 DAGTKISVED
-689 AVNVLTYYARKSA
+689 GVNVLTYYARKSA

-715 VSLEGSMWYEG
+715 TSLEGSIWYEG

>member
-1 MKKAFNKVVAIAAAM
+1 MKKAFNKVVAIAAAL
-16 PIALTQGLSVVT
+16 PIALTQGLAVVT

-48 DKTESEWGTKA
+48 DKTESEWGSKA

-71 TLDVASIL
+71 TLDITSIL
-79 DAAHFSG
+79 DAANLSG

-106 VKDSV
+106 VKDSAV
-111 IYVTGQVDATSYVQS
+111 YVTGQVDVTSYVQS
-126 NIIQAIKNELTKQG
+126 NIIQAIKDELTKQG
-140 AASLVDKIDF
+140 AASLIDKIDF

-194 AYIASTV
+194 AYVASIV
-201 QDLKVELTTKMAM
+201 QDLKVELTSKMAA
-214 YDTYADL
+214 YGVYADL
-221 TDLLDTYQKKLNK
+221 TDVLNTYQNKLETI
-234 AYDYANKAFEKVY
+234 YDYANKAFEKVY

-259 WAQAEFYERTT
+259 WAKAEFEERTT
-270 RFAVPGS
+270 RFEVPGS

-287 LNKVVEEVNSVASST
+287 LNQVVEQVNTIASST
-302 GAQVTFDVTMD
+302 GAEVTFDVTMD

-318 LNEASNFT
+318 LNEASSFT

-337 FQVPDAEAD
+337 FQVPDAEAA

-364 YKTVTIKG
+364 YKLVTMKG
-372 TLSEASAYFNV
+372 NLSEASVYFNV
-383 VRTITDK
+383 ERIIADQ
-390 EKDETSTTTT
+390 EKSVTTTT
-400 TTTVSGETTTTT
+400 TTNTTVSGETTTTT
-412 SETTT
+412 SGTTT

-427 SDTTTTVSGDS
+427 SGTTTTVSGDS
-438 TTTTSDTTT
+438 TTTTTVSGGSTTTT
-447 TVSGD
+447 TVSGG
-452 STTTTSD
+452 ST
-459 TTTTVSGDS
+459 TTTTVSGGS
-468 TTTTSDTTTTV
+468 TTTTSV
-479 SGDSTT
+479 SGGSTT
-485 TTSDTTTTVSDDST
+485 TT
-499 TTTSD
+499 TSSV
-504 TTTTTTDTTPVV
+504 TTTTTTSKE
-516 PVGTTTLVIEVNPE
+516 PVGSTTLEIEVNPD

-536 DERAFDPADLFSKF
+536 DEREFDPADLFSKF
-550 IAIDEDGTQF
+550 VAIDEEGTQF
-560 DMLSAEGAVSFD
+560 DMLSAEGAVSFE

-577 SVYEDAGAP
+577 SVYDEAGAP

-596 TNPFDPD
+596 TDPMNPD

-629 MVEDAVSILTYYA
+629 AVEDAIAMLTYYA
-642 RTSAALGASFNEDE
+642 RASVALDASFNEDAD
-656 VLNKFAYFLAD
+656 LNKFAYFLAD
-667 VDTESKLGMNDS
+667 VDTESKLGMNDPDT
-679 EAGTKISVED
+679 GRKISVED
-689 AVNVLTYYARKSA
+689 AIYDLTYYARKSA

-708 PEIIPSL
+708 PDIIPSL
-715 VSLEGSMWYEG
+715 KSLEGSMWYEG

>member
-1 MKKAFNKVVAIAAAM
+1 M
-16 PIALTQGLSVVT
+16 
-28 YAEVAEPE
+28 
-36 VFSVDSMLYIAP
+36 
-48 DKTESEWGTKA
+48 
-59 ESALIQMEGVNQ
+59 
-71 TLDVASIL
+71 
-79 DAAHFSG
+79 
-86 KNAEYVEK
+86 
-94 LKACLVGDPVVQ
+94 
-106 VKDSV
+106 
-111 IYVTGQVDATSYVQS
+111 QS

-155 KGTYTAVVNGYGV
+155 KGTYTAVVNGYGF
-168 SDSKTFVGGGN
+168 SDSKTFIGGGN

-259 WAQAEFYERTT
+259 WAKAEFNERTT
-270 RFAVPGS
+270 RFEVPGS

-400 TTTVSGETTTTT
+400 TTVSG
-412 SETTT
+412 ETTT

-447 TVSGD
+447 TVSG
-452 STTTTSD
+452 
-459 TTTTVSGDS
+459 
-468 TTTTSDTTTTV
+468 
-479 SGDSTT
+479 
-485 TTSDTTTTVSDDST
+485 DST

-550 IAIDEDGTQF
+550 ISIDEEGTQF

-577 SVYEDAGAP
+577 SVYEEAGAP

-596 TNPFDPD
+596 TNPFDPE

>member
-1 MKKAFNKVVAIAAAM
+1 MKKAFNKVVAIAAAL

-194 AYIASTV
+194 AYIASIV
-201 QDLKVELTTKMAM
+201 QDLKIELTTKMAM

-221 TDLLDTYQKKLNK
+221 TNLLDTYQKKLNK

-259 WAQAEFYERTT
+259 WAKAEFNERTT
-270 RFAVPGS
+270 RFEVPGS

-400 TTTVSGETTTTT
+400 TTTVSSETTTTT

-417 TVSGDSTTTT
+417 TVSD
-427 SDTTTTVSGDS
+427 
-438 TTTTSDTTT
+438 
-447 TVSGD
+447 
-452 STTTTSD
+452 
-459 TTTTVSGDS
+459 DS

-485 TTSDTTTTVSDDST
+485 TTSDTTTTVSDDSTT

-550 IAIDEDGTQF
+550 IAIDEEGTQF

-596 TNPFDPD
+596 TNPFDPE

-616 IGVKGDADLSGKV
+616 IGVKGDTNLSGLV
-629 MVEDAVSILTYYA
+629 QVEDSVAMLSYYA
-642 RTSAALGASFNEDE
+642 SAAANLSPKFVEDDE
-656 VLNKFAYFLAD
+656 VLNKFVYFLSD
-667 VDTESKLGMNDS
+667 IDTEAKTGENV
-679 EAGTKISVED
+679 AGVNTISVED
-689 AVNVLTYYARKSA
+689 AVSNLSFYAQQSA

-708 PEIIPSL
+708 PDVVPSL
-715 VSLEGSMWYEG
+715 KSLEGSCWYEG